1 VEPLRLPAVLG
12 SLEDATRYVYELAR
26 AAALSR
32 ERTVQ
37 LRLAVEELIAN
48 VVLHGYE
55 GRPGEYE
62 VDGAVEPARLW
73 IRVSDAARAFDP
85 TQVPMPTDL
94 DRPLT
99 ERSIGGLGLYL
110 ARLAVDDMTYEYL
123 GGRNRSTLVVYRS
136 GSR

>member
-12 SLEDATRYVYELAR
+12 SLETRRVTCTSSLGPQR
-26 AAALSR
+26 CR
-32 ERTVQ
+32 GNGTVQ

-73 IRVSDAARAFDP
+73 IRVSDAARAFDRPRCRCRP
-85 TQVPMPTDL
+85 TSTD
-94 DRPLT
+94 P
-99 ERSIGGLGLYL
+99 
-110 ARLAVDDMTYEYL
+110 
-123 GGRNRSTLVVYRS
+123 
-136 GSR
+136 

>member
-1 VEPLRLPAVLG
+1 
-12 SLEDATRYVYELAR
+12 
-26 AAALSR
+26 
-32 ERTVQ
+32 
-37 LRLAVEELIAN
+37 
-48 VVLHGYE
+48 
-55 GRPGEYE
+55 
-62 VDGAVEPARLW
+62 
-73 IRVSDAARAFDP
+73 
-85 TQVPMPTDL
+85 MPTDL